1 MKLSSQETVEV
12 HMSPPSLARL
22 KGSIVVDMGN
32 RGEIDLRV
40 KSNGATNVDLYSPN
54 KKGARPE
61 PVSRIHLIPLLMIFV
76 FFILWAGS
84 SEILP
89 EGESMDLTEPEIF
102 VMRMPTPNNFATSE
116 QLKAFNEGISQHGAR
131 TALHHDR
138 ASHSHHVSHSLSTT
152 SLSEKPYMRGSTR

>member
-84 SEILP
+84 SGAPFSLSLQMRTSWFGLRVLLCFPFVVRTDTASFAGVIRNLARG
-89 EGESMDLTEPEIF
+89 GE
-102 VMRMPTPNNFATSE
+102 
-116 QLKAFNEGISQHGAR
+116 HGF
-131 TALHHDR
+131 DR
-138 ASHSHHVSHSLSTT
+138 ARDFRDENADPEQFRHFGAA
-152 SLSEKPYMRGSTR
+152 EGFQ